1 MLYKILWEKYGIS
14 LAGTV
19 SSSPEPPQHL
29 ASPGSQGASSLNG
42 LRMSR
47 PAGPCCPAISPGH
60 KLEWVQRQAGN
71 VWAHRDHE
79 GPGVKWDVHATAGG
93 TVGTQLTGVCSQGHK
108 EATLWNV
115 SEGMDQD
122 FYVLFLL
129 AAL

>member
-1 MLYKILWEKYGIS
+1 M
-14 LAGTV
+14 
-19 SSSPEPPQHL
+19 SPPV
-29 ASPGSQGASSLNG
+29 
-42 LRMSR
+42 
-47 PAGPCCPAISPGH
+47 GPCCPAISPGH

-71 VWAHRDHE
+71 VRAHRDHE
-79 GPGVKWDVHATAGG
+79 GPGVKWDVHATSGG
-93 TVGTQLTGVCSQGHK
+93 TAGTQLTGVCSQCHK